1 MKRINSLFIIIF
13 ATFVSVIIMVS
24 FDYYVYNL
32 NCYEEDKLLKSGV
45 VQYKKP
51 SNSRITN
58 NGVKMVVE
66 DETKD
71 KKLKSDYK
79 NENKTEGEKGSDRSL
94 SVNSSNT
101 DDTKNNEDKDSLA
114 NYYNYIDKNEKSV
127 FKVSAS
133 KIKEDLTTS
142 DKIKLLYV
150 SMELDKEDYNKV
162 KGYLYDKDA
171 EDGVLKAL
179 KLLKK
184 DLSEKEYDKVRK
196 VAQRFIDMNLA
207 EGLD

>member
-13 ATFVSVIIMVS
+13 STLVSVIIMIS
-24 FDYYVYNL
+24 FDYHVNNIKL
-32 NCYEEDKLLKSGV
+32 YEADKLLKSGAA
-45 VQYKKP
+45 QYKKP
-51 SNSRITN
+51 SNLRTTN
-58 NGVKMVVE
+58 DDGVKVVIK
-66 DETKD
+66 DDAKD
-71 KKLKSDYK
+71 KKLSSNYKS
-79 NENKTEGEKGSDRSL
+79 ENEKGSGS
-94 SVNSSNT
+94 SSKVNSSNT
-101 DDTKNNEDKDSLA
+101 DTTKNDEDSDSLQ

-133 KIKEDLTTS
+133 KIKENLTTT

-150 SMELDKEDYNKV
+150 SMELNKEDYKKV
-162 KGYLYDKDA
+162 QGYLYDKNA

-184 DLSEKEYDKVRK
+184 DLSENEYDKVRK
-196 VAQRFIDMNLA
+196 VAGRFIDMNLA

>member
-13 ATFVSVIIMVS
+13 STLVSVIIMIS
-24 FDYYVYNL
+24 FDYHVNNIKL
-32 NCYEEDKLLKSGV
+32 YEADKLLKSEV
-45 VQYKKP
+45 AQYKKP
-51 SNSRITN
+51 SNLRTTN
-58 NGVKMVVE
+58 NDGVRVVIK
-66 DETKD
+66 DDAKD
-71 KKLKSDYK
+71 KKLKSNYK
-79 NENKTEGEKGSDRSL
+79 SENEKGSGS
-94 SVNSSNT
+94 SSKVNSSNT
-101 DDTKNNEDKDSLA
+101 DTTKNEDTDSLQ

-133 KIKEDLTTS
+133 KIKENLTTA

-150 SMELDKEDYNKV
+150 SMELDKEEYKKV
-162 KGYLYDKDA
+162 QGYLYDKNA

-196 VAQRFIDMNLA
+196 VAGRFIDMNLA